1 MQRRCLDKMTRYL
14 ILDSGT
20 IINIVQNCLVSF
32 FRELSRIFQ
41 GEFIITDAVKYETIE
56 HPSKIKKF
64 SWGAIRIQSLL
75 DEEIIKL
82 VEDENLI
89 TKKELARKTDE
100 VLDFANSA
108 FIADGKP
115 IHLIDK
121 GEAECLALS
130 LILSKKG
137 IENAVVIDERTARM
151 LCENAENLK
160 SLMESKLETRI
171 KMKKENLKVF
181 EKIKVLRST
190 ELVYM
195 AFKKGLV
202 DSDRKKL
209 EAMLYALKFGG
220 CSISEKEV
228 EIMKKM

>member
-82 VEDENLI
+82 AEDENLI